1 MTTDTPTDGIGGLD
15 WLLSKLVD
23 TVPSATGAA
32 VSSSDGMLKH
42 FYGISKDDADRLAAL
57 STGAF
62 SLCGQVG
69 SLLPDGKGGVGIQV
83 IMETTVGMMF
93 AARVGDNSVLAV
105 LGTKDI
111 DVRVVG
117 YEMRMLANRAAQIL
131 ATPVRAAV
139 VG

>member
-1 MTTDTPTDGIGGLD
+1 MTTDTSAEGNGGLD
-15 WLLSKLVD
+15 WLLSNLVD
-23 TVPSATGAA
+23 TVRSATGAA

-42 FYGISKDDADRLAAL
+42 YYGISKDDADRLGAL
-57 STGAF
+57 ATGAF
-62 SLCGQVG
+62 SLCGQVS
-69 SLLPDGKGGVGIQV
+69 SLLPDAKGGTGIQV
-83 IMETTVGMMF
+83 IMETTAGMMF

-117 YEMRMLANRAAQIL
+117 YEMRMLANRTAPTL
-131 ATPVRAAV
+131 ATPVRPAV

>member
-1 MTTDTPTDGIGGLD
+1 MTTDTPTDDIGGLD
-15 WLLSKLVD
+15 WLLSNLVD
-23 TVPSATGAA
+23 TVPSATAAA

-42 FYGISKDDADRLAAL
+42 FYGLNRDDSDRLGAL

-62 SLCGQVG
+62 SLCSQVG

-117 YEMRMLANRAAQIL
+117 YEMRMLATRAAPIL